1 MSIADLIAFVL
12 AAVKEE
18 VIAVCETKG
27 DTIVLHFADGTE
39 RTIQIG

>member
-1 MSIADLIAFVL
+1 MSIADLTALVL

-27 DTIVLHFADGTE
+27 DAIILHFADGTV